1 MFFYRYTSRPARYGA
16 VLAHT
21 LREALDNVTV
31 DLSGVEETLADQVA
45 ALSQR
50 IEAIESKLLDYD
62 ESVNET
68 AEPEPKPKAK
78 QTAKRSGATQRKPRA
93 KKSG

>member
-45 ALSQR
+45 ALSAKVDEIQQR
-50 IEAIESKLLDYD
+50 LEAYD
-62 ESVNET
+62 ESVDET
-68 AEPEPKPKAK
+68 PVEPKAKPKAK
-78 QTAKRSGATQRKPRA
+78 RKPRA
-93 KKSG
+93 KK